1 MAVEG
6 NNVEIVKLLLSNDMI
21 DTNIINILWFKT
33 IIKFNNK

>member
-6 NNVEIVKLLLSNDMI
+6 NNVEIVILLLSNDMI